1 MPENLTDADEVV
13 ILEDDEFAALCDRL
27 AAMHPEAATIPPAI
41 LLAFAKLVLGFARI
55 QRAEA
60 DRESLNALRESFAAL
75 DAISGPRLTPALRI
89 GNMATTLGNI
99 RNIVRAAIIKAE
111 SAGCEEHCRQLQE
124 QDAEQEAE
132 RRMREAGPDLCD
144 AVRRLLRHIPKD
156 AGGCSLSDDERRAR
170 LALAKAEGMV

>member
-27 AAMHPEAATIPPAI
+27 AALHPEAAGLPPAI
-41 LLAFAKLVLGFARI
+41 LLTFAKLVLGFARL

-60 DRESLNALRESFAAL
+60 DHETISALREAFSAL
-75 DAISGPRLTPALRI
+75 DAISGQRLTPALRI

-99 RNIVRAAIIKAE
+99 RNVVRAAIIKAE
-111 SAGCEEHCRQLQE
+111 KYGFTWDQPSQSEL
-124 QDAEQEAE
+124 
-132 RRMREAGPDLCD
+132 RMREAGLDLYD

-170 LALAKAEGMV
+170 LALAKAEGRA